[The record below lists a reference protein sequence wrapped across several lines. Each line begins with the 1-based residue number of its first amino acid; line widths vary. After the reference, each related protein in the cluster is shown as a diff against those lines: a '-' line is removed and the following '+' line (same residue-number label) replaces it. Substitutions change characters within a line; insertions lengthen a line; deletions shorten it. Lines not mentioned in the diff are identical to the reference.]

1 MRATAPKMMRKGDMV
16 FELFVDSDAKR
27 TAVKKALKARKMSAQ
42 LKAFT
47 TTGNTINHK
56 IP

>member
-1 MRATAPKMMRKGDMV
+1 MMRKGDMV